1 MKLFFPSA
9 ALLVL
14 AACQT
19 SARAPRALLAEP
31 SGLERVSL
39 LAKGLE

>member
-9 ALLVL
+9 ALLAL
-14 AACQT
+14 AACHT
-19 SARAPRALLAEP
+19 PARAPRTRLAET